1 MAKLVDRGIYTLH
14 GREYIVCAGDS
25 GGYVLYTPEEW
36 RTYSTADLEVGAD
49 GRILFQGKPTGANV
63 GDLEYTGRT
72 ADD

>member
-1 MAKLVDRGIYTLH
+1 MVERGIYTLH

-36 RTYSTADLEVGAD
+36 RTYSMADLEVDAD
-49 GRILFQGKPTGANV
+49 GRILFQGTPTGDDIS
-63 GDLEYTGRT
+63 DLEYTGRM